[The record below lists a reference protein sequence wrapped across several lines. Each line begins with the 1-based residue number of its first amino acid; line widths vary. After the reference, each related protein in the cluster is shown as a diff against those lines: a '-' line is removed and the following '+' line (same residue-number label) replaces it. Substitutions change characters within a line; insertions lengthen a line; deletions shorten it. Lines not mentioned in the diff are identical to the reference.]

1 MSADFYAGYISGV
14 VGICA
19 GNPLDVIKVQ
29 LQAGHRAS
37 VISSDISQVKNAT
50 ALLKGMLLSMTTFH
64 FLV

>member
-14 VGICA
+14 VGICM
-19 GNPLDVIKVQ
+19 GNPLDVVKVQ

-37 VISSDISQVKNAT
+37 VISSDVFKVRNVT
-50 ALLKGMLLSMTTFH
+50 ALLKGMLLLINLLT